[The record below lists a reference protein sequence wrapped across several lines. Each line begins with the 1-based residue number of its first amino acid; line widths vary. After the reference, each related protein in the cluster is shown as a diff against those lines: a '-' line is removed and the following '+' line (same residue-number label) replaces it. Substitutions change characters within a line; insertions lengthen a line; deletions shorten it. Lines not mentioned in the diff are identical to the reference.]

1 MNIPLFF
8 ISIFLIATLF
18 LSPIGIILLIVSF
31 KLSNKGSAF
40 EQKYE
45 SLSNVKRNY
54 IQKEYD
60 KKVLEN
66 LR

>member
-31 KLSNKGSAF
+31 KLGNKGSAF
-40 EQKYE
+40 EQEYE
-45 SLSNVKRNY
+45 KLSNVKRKC

-60 KKVLEN
+60 EKMLED